1 MRGPGG
7 CSHAILMNAEQA
19 EREAE
24 RRFRD
29 YEADAMC
36 TCGVYRIALRPRVE
50 APVAGEPA
58 ARFDLTD
65 TRLYG
70 EGSSYESAL
79 AAANPPPLAALRR
92 RP

>member
-1 MRGPGG
+1 
-7 CSHAILMNAEQA
+7 MNAEQA

-29 YEADAMC
+29 YCAEASC
-36 TCGVYRIALRPRVE
+36 TCGVYRLALSPRPSS
-50 APVAGEPA
+50 PA
-58 ARFDLTD
+58 DERGTRFDPTD
-65 TRLYG
+65 PRLYS

-79 AAANPPPLAALRR
+79 AALAPPAPDQLKR